1 MLGISHTQYLWISQI
16 WNAKEK
22 TKNLCMHL
30 FYLFIWTG
38 FIEIIVDLL
47 TWTTYFQSVVDRGL
61 KKTNKKVNTSNSWFC
76 LLFSCWLSQ
85 ISNVN
90 YMPLDWSFDDRI
102 CSWVVTSASLE
113 LLCFFICYL
122 FKIRT
127 VPWLS
132 LIAHLWI
139 RSSHTPALL

>member
-1 MLGISHTQYLWISQI
+1 MLGNSHNQYLWISKI

-30 FYLFIWTG
+30 FYLFILTG

-47 TWTTYFQSVVDRGL
+47 TWTTYCQSVVEGGL
-61 KKTNKKVNTSNSWFC
+61 KKTNKKINTSNFRCC
-76 LLFSCWLSQ
+76 LLFSCWPSQ

-90 YMPLDWSFDDRI
+90 YMPLDWSFDDRM

-113 LLCFFICYL
+113 LLCFFICCL
-122 FKIRT
+122 SKIRT
-127 VPWLS
+127 VPRLS